1 MIVSIGFAERRYQ
14 VCFFKDCSDI
24 DPHGPEHVE
33 EQSIG
38 GHVRVGPNEQDR
50 KEIEGMAN
58 PQVRTADD
66 ELLRRKPLS
75 TPMRSDGCE
84 AKGVE

>member
-33 EQSIG
+33 EQPIG
-38 GHVRVGPNEQDR
+38 GHVRAGPNEQDR

-58 PQVRTADD
+58 PQVRTAHDQ
-66 ELLRRKPLS
+66 LLRRKLLS
-75 TPMRSDGCE
+75 TPMRSDSGK
-84 AKGVE
+84 AKRVE

>member
-1 MIVSIGFAERRYQ
+1 MVIPIGFAERRHQ
-14 VCFFKDCSDI
+14 VRFFKDCSDI

-33 EQSIG
+33 EQPIG
-38 GHVRVGPNEQDR
+38 GHVRAGPNEQDR

-66 ELLRRKPLS
+66 ELLRRKLLS
-75 TPMRSDGCE
+75 TSMRSDGCE
-84 AKGVE
+84 AKRVE